1 MKTWT
6 RPEQSSFASAIRL
19 NRMLLMMDESSRDNI
34 YELMREIE
42 QEVRV
47 QQAVDQQLEAELQ
60 AEIYR
65 DHRDGTE
72 NSVLFQMLPAE
83 IRSHIFSYVVAVE
96 QSVHVFPPKGNESH
110 GFRLSLCDESSY
122 DLESGCCRCDGIRP
136 NQSVRPE
143 FFNNAIFLVSR
154 SVRRQALDAFFM
166 TNKFTFTCL
175 YELVRFTSMFSRS
188 SSRIQKLRIFE
199 RVDDYPASEYRLEGI
214 QNARRRLKGLKHLD
228 LHLFIASWSAY
239 EQPYEDGLVDQLL
252 HFALGPQ
259 PKSKQQPKKRKLDLE
274 ADSDG
279 EVYIVDTK
287 KVDTGNIKDKDQAEH
302 AQAPAPNTEN
312 APTIEV
318 CPESQVSNTAKGKEK
333 AMETSPGQS
342 LHLFNNAQTSTTS
355 ASSTLSSAAIDL
367 RPAFT
372 IPPLRSF
379 TPNVHQRSHQIL
391 QYRLNRTP
399 DPKQPYYDALC
410 ERLSKHLA
418 DVFMDAGKKYR
429 TFDEIPKLGEKPKAK
444 VRDDERPLRGTEK
457 RGILFMKD

>member
-42 QEVRV
+42 QGVRV

-83 IRSHIFSYVVAVE
+83 IRSHIF
-96 QSVHVFPPKGNESH
+96 
-110 GFRLSLCDESSY
+110 
-122 DLESGCCRCDGIRP
+122 
-136 NQSVRPE
+136 
-143 FFNNAIFLVSR
+143 
-154 SVRRQALDAFFM
+154 
-166 TNKFTFTCL
+166 
-175 YELVRFTSMFSRS
+175 
-188 SSRIQKLRIFE
+188 SRIQKLRIFE

-302 AQAPAPNTEN
+302 AQAPAANTEN
-312 APTIEV
+312 APAVEV

-333 AMETSPGQS
+333 AIETSPGQS

-355 ASSTLSSAAIDL
+355 ASPTLSSAAIDL

-372 IPPLRSF
+372 IPPLKSF